1 MQRASVNY
9 GIISNMKA
17 RTDFVSNSSSSSF
30 VLFGQ
35 DFGEDELGEMAKR
48 IGLDP
53 DECDDAW
60 ELCDRIA
67 NELGLKC
74 ERGLDEYYD
83 RWCIGL
89 GFSDMKHDETKTA
102 FLDRISDVIAK
113 ASGKNEKSDIM
124 SDGGYDG

>member
-1 MQRASVNY
+1 
-9 GIISNMKA
+9 MKT

-53 DECDDAW
+53 DEYDDTW
-60 ELCDRIA
+60 KLCDKIV
-67 NELGLKC
+67 NELGLTY
-74 ERGLDEYYD
+74 ERGIDRYYD

-89 GFSDMKHDETKTA
+89 EFSDMKHDETKTA
-102 FLDRISDVIAK
+102 FLDRISGIIAK
-113 ASGKNEKSDIM
+113 ASGKNEKSFIM
-124 SDGGYDG
+124 SDGGIYA